1 MGWSGSSRRA
11 TGRRRS
17 RARVRPC
24 ARSGEVEVGDE
35 QVDLA
40 GACDE
45 RCRFVGPDQFA
56 RVGQHLGTFMA
67 EQVGRRRPHGRA
79 TAGDDHPL
87 ALQPICPPAD
97 RRCGPQAVSSVG
109 GQARL
114 RRREVMRAD
123 AVQGGIC
130 RPPADRTSTRCVA
143 GRASAL
149 PGLGR
154 PPERRRCRSDR
165 LALGHFGKEIAT
177 RLRAIAHPIL
187 ATSRMVNL
195 PLGGRCRS
203 AAHMSPWR
211 AGSEAVEWCGRC
223 WVRSGSR

>member
-1 MGWSGSSRRA
+1 VVAVVGVTGLIGWGRQGRA
-11 TGRRRS
+11 GEQLDVV
-17 RARVRPC
+17 APAHPC
-24 ARSGEVEVGDE
+24 ARSGEVEVGNE

-109 GQARL
+109 GQVRL
-114 RRREVMRAD
+114 RRREVMRAPTPCK
-123 AVQGGIC
+123 A
-130 RPPADRTSTRCVA
+130 
-143 GRASAL
+143 ASAGPPQIEHR
-149 PGLGR
+149 PG
-154 PPERRRCRSDR
+154 
-165 LALGHFGKEIAT
+165 A
-177 RLRAIAHPIL
+177 
-187 ATSRMVNL
+187 
-195 PLGGRCRS
+195 
-203 AAHMSPWR
+203 
-211 AGSEAVEWCGRC
+211 
-223 WVRSGSR
+223 